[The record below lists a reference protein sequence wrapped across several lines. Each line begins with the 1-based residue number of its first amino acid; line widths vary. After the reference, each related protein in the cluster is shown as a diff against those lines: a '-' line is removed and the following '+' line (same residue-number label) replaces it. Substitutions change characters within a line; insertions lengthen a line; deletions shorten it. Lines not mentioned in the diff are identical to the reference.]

1 MIIAHDKRGEYAD
14 VINSYYQL
22 EQYDDGKDDCVLF
35 QGYGTSVNEDI
46 REKYKEV
53 PTRIYLNLEAPCA
66 YASTTTCLQEQS
78 YFTHVYTLCPYTCEF
93 MNSHQTNTKFIPIPF
108 PFKGSCF
115 NGLDTNK
122 TLDVIY
128 MGAMM
133 CQEHADI
140 VESMKPYKYNFSSL
154 SPAGEPTMLNVT
166 SQEKWKVLA
175 QTKASVAI
183 NMCPI
188 GTEHINHIIAN
199 ENWDKIG
206 AFNNLESGYIPQFKP
221 RVIEAMCAKTVNLVK
236 RDSWNVI
243 ERWFEPGKH
252 FVYWDDITD
261 LQEKLKD
268 VVENYEN
275 YESMVESAYE
285 RVYDFEIDKMF
296 DVMKKG
302 ELVV

>member
-1 MIIAHDKRGEYAD
+1 MIIAHDKRGEYPD
-14 VINSYYQL
+14 VINSYYEL
-22 EQYDDGKDDCVLF
+22 EKYDDGIRDCVVF
-35 QGYGTSVNEDI
+35 QGYGTSVNNEI
-46 REKYKEV
+46 RDEHKTIPMRV
-53 PTRIYLNLEAPCA
+53 YLNLEAPCA

-78 YFTHVYTLCPYTCEF
+78 YFTHVYTLCPYTCDF
-93 MNSHQTNTKFIPIPF
+93 MNSHQSNTKFIPIPF

-115 NGLDTNK
+115 DGLDTTK
-122 TLDVIY
+122 TLDFIY

-154 SPAGEPTMLNVT
+154 LPAGNPTMLNVT

-188 GTEHINHIIAN
+188 NNTHINSIVNN
-199 ENWDKIG
+199 ENWDRID
-206 AFNNLESGYIPQFKP
+206 AFNNLQTGYIPQFKP
-221 RVIEAMCAKTVNLVK
+221 RVIEAMCTKTLNLVK
-236 RDSWNVI
+236 RDPWNVI
-243 ERWFEPGKH
+243 EKWFEEGKH
-252 FVYWDDITD
+252 FIYWDDISD

-268 VVENYEN
+268 VAENYEN
-275 YESMVESAYE
+275 YESIVDAAHK

-296 DVMKKG
+296 DIMKKG
-302 ELVV
+302 ELVI